1 MMAAMVRLLGLVWGA
16 FVVWMVIDAVRRDA
30 DSKWFWIIVLVP
42 GGALIY
48 FFSVKLREPGM
59 RMMSRRLLE
68 QLKSP
73 PSVDELERRFERT
86 PSIENRVLL
95 GQALFDAG
103 RLPEAQTH
111 FEEVLEARPD
121 EKEALYGLGV
131 CRLEQDDPAGAMEPL
146 SKLIALHRS
155 YRDYAAWIELAEA
168 HFKGG
173 EREMCHELLA
183 DLVKT
188 APRLAH
194 HVLRAQYLFQD
205 GRKREAEEL
214 LRAALDDERDQP
226 KHIRRQ
232 NRPWMRRARQ
242 LLDEVA

>member
-1 MMAAMVRLLGLVWGA
+1 MARLLALVWGA
-16 FVVWMVIDAVRRDA
+16 FVVWMVIDAVRREA

-48 FFSVKLREPGM
+48 FVSVKLRDPGM

-73 PSVDELERRFERT
+73 PSVQELERRFERT

-103 RLPEAQTH
+103 RVADAQNH

-121 EKEALYGLGV
+121 EKDALYGFGV
-131 CRLEQDDPAGAMEPL
+131 CRLEQGDATGAVAPL
-146 SKLIALHRS
+146 MKLIEIHRG
-155 YRDYAAWIELAEA
+155 YRDYAAWAELAEA
-168 HFKGG
+168 HFKSG
-173 EREMCHELLA
+173 ERELCHELLA
-183 DLVKT
+183 DLVKN

-226 KHIRRQ
+226 KHVRRQ
-232 NRPWMRRARQ
+232 NRPWMRRARRM
-242 LLDEVA
+242 LDEAA